1 MLQFQTCEFGCKV
14 TNIEIL
20 EKPNFVAKGWK
31 VIGRQAIFD
40 CESNSINFGMA
51 NEEAVENSVDMTV
64 SQDYTHEVSAS
75 VAVSYGVTVGGASS
89 PASVSKG
96 IEFSAGYSHSWSN
109 GKSQSKGKAFSSA
122 TSTSMDKTL
131 DNESGV
137 AGMYKTYHMHTIYD
151 TMEWRF
157 SALNNEA

>member
-51 NEEAVENSVDMTV
+51 NEEAVENSVDFTV
-64 SQDYTHEVSAS
+64 SKDYTHEVS
-75 VAVSYGVTVGGASS
+75 VSTTFSYSHSFKVGAGDTGFEATF
-89 PASVSKG
+89 G
-96 IEFSAGYSHSWSN
+96 MELSAGYSHSWSN

-137 AGMYKTYHMHTIYD
+137 AGTKLTLCT
-151 TMEWRF
+151 
-157 SALNNEA
+157 